1 MQGTITTVVRMALWR
16 VANTQLSFNRRV
28 GDISLYTQLFT
39 RKIHREMFYT
49 IAILLFIIINGKPL
63 SIGKKLWIFF
73 YLVLSRPDSYCK
85 SPIRS
90 IISRTKNFYY
100 PSLVV

>member
-63 SIGKKLWIFF
+63 SIGKNYGFFFILF
-73 YLVLSRPDSYCK
+73 YLVQIATVNRLSDRLSHGQR
-85 SPIRS
+85 IF
-90 IISRTKNFYY
+90 IIHR
-100 PSLVV
+100 